1 MPILCYGSQS
11 PISNRIH
18 ALTSFVL
25 PDHSLGVSYA
35 SERGQSPKLNVPL
48 TSDPSAE
55 IPIVSTQHPIWA
67 DVNCVISLTHRTI
80 LQKERCPP
88 FQTPTEGGRRAG
100 FMPPPC
106 QNSSSLLLDHI
117 GFHFS
122 AFHKIFWQFLPL
134 SPLLTAF
141 SSKGFLSGSCNN
153 GDMFS
158 SLD

>member
-11 PISNRIH
+11 PISNRVH

-25 PDHSLGVSYA
+25 PVHSLGVSYA

-55 IPIVSTQHPIWA
+55 IPIVSTQHPFGA

-80 LQKERCPP
+80 LQKEEHRP
-88 FQTPTEGGRRAG
+88 FQTPPRGRRDR
-100 FMPPPC
+100 FKPPPC
-106 QNSSSLLLDHI
+106 WNPSSLLLDHI

-122 AFHKIFWQFLPL
+122 AFHKIFWQFLL
-134 SPLLTAF
+134 LVPLLTAF
-141 SSKGFLSGSCNN
+141 SSKDFLSDSCSN
-153 GDMFS
+153 GDMSS